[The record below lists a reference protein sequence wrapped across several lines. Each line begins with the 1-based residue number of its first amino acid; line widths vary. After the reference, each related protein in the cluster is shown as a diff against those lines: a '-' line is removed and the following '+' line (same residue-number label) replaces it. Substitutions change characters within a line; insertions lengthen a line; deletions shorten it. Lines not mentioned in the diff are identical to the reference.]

1 VLGVQLVGKVG
12 KVIKV
17 RRVGK
22 VRKQVH
28 SFAHLETRAFAA

>member
-1 VLGVQLVGKVG
+1 VG

-17 RRVGK
+17 RKVGK

-28 SFAHLETRAFAA
+28 SFAHLENRAFAG